1 MREDEK
7 DQQNSSSETF
17 QRLIIFFTL
26 QSPCFFP
33 KNFYASH
40 KRKFQMADLQMES
53 ILLVFSRFW
62 C

>member
-7 DQQNSSSETF
+7 DQQNNSAETF

-26 QSPCFFP
+26 QSPCFFA
-33 KNFYASH
+33 KNFVH
-40 KRKFQMADLQMES
+40 LIKGNFRWQTCKRKAH
-53 ILLVFSRFW
+53 